1 MEAVLYHTFYEIE
14 KVHWWCVSRRDILV
28 DLTRSLLPQ
37 GGKVLDV
44 GCGTGFF
51 LEGLA
56 AGAESLMQG
65 EGPAIEGWGLDAEP
79 LAVSMCRERGLTQVH
94 QGSASDLS
102 AVAEQRFDLIFMF
115 DVLEHLDD
123 DQQALREA
131 ARLLAPGG
139 RIVVTVPAF
148 RFLWSKHD
156 DVSMHKRRYTRP
168 ELAAAFRGAGL
179 PLAKHTYFNAYLFP
193 LALARRIGRRVT
205 GTDDGVEFDVPAKP
219 LNDLLRKV
227 FRAET
232 KAVLG
237 CGPTGAFPVGLS
249 ILAVT
254 EPVAA
259 GAPAVA
265 PAGATP

>member
-28 DLTRSLLPQ
+28 DLTRSLVPA

-44 GCGTGFF
+44 GCGTGYFI
-51 LEGLA
+51 
-56 AGAESLMQG
+56 ESLMA
-65 EGPAIEGWGLDAEP
+65 GPGPTIEGWGLDAEP
-79 LAVSMCRERGLTQVH
+79 LAVSMCRERGLGHVH
-94 QGSASDLS
+94 QGSAADLS
-102 AVAEQRFDLIFMF
+102 AVADQRFDLIFML

-131 ARLLAPGG
+131 TRLLAPGG

-179 PLAKHTYFNAYLFP
+179 PLAKLTYFNAYLFP

-205 GTDDGVEFDVPAKP
+205 GTDDGVEFDVPARP
-219 LNDLLRKV
+219 LNELLRKV

-232 KAVLG
+232 KAVLES
-237 CGPTGAFPVGLS
+237 GPAGAFPLGLS

-259 GAPAVA
+259 GAPAPD
-265 PAGATP
+265 PAGATAP

>member
-28 DLTRSLLPQ
+28 DLTRSLLPE
-37 GGKVLDV
+37 GGRVLDV

-51 LEGLA
+51 I
-56 AGAESLMQG
+56 ESLMAGQ
-65 EGPAIEGWGLDAEP
+65 GPAIEGWGLDAEP
-79 LAVSMCRERGLTQVH
+79 LAVSMCRERGLTRVH
-94 QGSASDLS
+94 QGSAADLA
-102 AVAEQRFDLIFMF
+102 AVAGERFDLIFML

-123 DQQALREA
+123 DQAALREA

-168 ELAAAFRGAGL
+168 ELAAAFAGAGL

-193 LALARRIGRRVT
+193 LALARRIGRRIT
-205 GTDDGVEFDVPAKP
+205 RTDDGVEFDVPAKP

-232 KAVLG
+232 KAVVG
-237 CGPTGAFPVGLS
+237 ADANGAFPVGLS

-254 EPVAA
+254 APVTQP
-259 GAPAVA
+259 APAPA
-265 PAGATP
+265 PEGQPA

>member
-28 DLTRSLLPQ
+28 DLTRSLLPA

-51 LEGLA
+51 I
-56 AGAESLMQG
+56 ESLMKG
-65 EGPAIEGWGLDAEP
+65 AEAGHPAIEGWGLDAEP
-79 LAVSMCRERGLTQVH
+79 LAVSMCRERGLTRVH
-94 QGSASDLS
+94 QGSASDLA
-102 AVAEQRFDLIFMF
+102 AVEGERFDLIFML

-123 DQQALREA
+123 DQAALREA
-131 ARLLAPGG
+131 TRLLAPGG

-148 RFLWSKHD
+148 KFLWSKHD
-156 DVSMHKRRYTRP
+156 DVSMHKRRYTRD
-168 ELAAAFRGAGL
+168 ELAQAFAGAGL
-179 PLAKHTYFNAYLFP
+179 PLAKLTYFNAYLFP
-193 LALARRIGRRVT
+193 LALARRIGRRIT
-205 GTDDGVEFDVPAKP
+205 RTDDGVEFDVPAKP

-232 KAVLG
+232 RRVVAS
-237 CGPTGAFPVGLS
+237 TEQGAFPVGLS

-254 EPVAA
+254 QPVTAPVPVPGNTDAA
-259 GAPAVA
+259 EIGAP
-265 PAGATP
+265 

>member
-51 LEGLA
+51 I
-56 AGAESLMQG
+56 ESLANG
-65 EGPAIEGWGLDAEP
+65 EGPKIEGWGLDAEP
-79 LAVSMCRERGLTQVH
+79 LAVSMCRERGLTHVH
-94 QGSASDLS
+94 QGSAADLS
-102 AVAEQRFDLIFMF
+102 AVADQRFDLIFML

-123 DQQALREA
+123 DQAALREA
-131 ARLLAPGG
+131 TRLLAPGG

-156 DVSMHKRRYTRP
+156 DVSMHKRRYTRA
-168 ELAAAFRGAGL
+168 ELAQAFGGAGL
-179 PLAKHTYFNAYLFP
+179 PLAKLTYFNAYLFP
-193 LALARRIGRRVT
+193 LALARRVGRRLT
-205 GTDDGVEFDVPAKP
+205 RTDDGVEFDVPAKP
-219 LNDLLRKV
+219 LNALLRKV

-232 KAVLG
+232 AAVLRSG
-237 CGPTGAFPVGLS
+237 EGGAFPVGLS

-254 EPVAA
+254 RPISAA
-259 GAPAVA
+259 PPLAD
-265 PAGATP
+265 PAGAAP

>member
-28 DLTRSLLPQ
+28 DLTRALLPA

-51 LEGLA
+51 I
-56 AGAESLMQG
+56 ESLMAG
-65 EGPAIEGWGLDAEP
+65 APSLPGGGPRIEGWGLDAEP
-79 LAVSMCRERGLTQVH
+79 LAVSMCHERGLTHVH
-94 QGSASDLS
+94 QGSAGDLS
-102 AVAEQRFDLIFMF
+102 AVADQRFDLIFML

-123 DQQALREA
+123 DQAALREA
-131 ARLLAPGG
+131 TRLLAPGG

-156 DVSMHKRRYTRP
+156 DVSMHKRRYTRA
-168 ELAAAFRGAGL
+168 ELAQAFSGAGL
-179 PLAKHTYFNAYLFP
+179 PLAKLTYFNSYLFP
-193 LALARRIGRRVT
+193 LALARRIGRRLT
-205 GTDDGVEFDVPAKP
+205 RTDDGVEFDVPARP
-219 LNDLLRKV
+219 LNELLRRV

-232 KAVLG
+232 QAVLRSDEG
-237 CGPTGAFPVGLS
+237 GSFPVGLS

-254 EPVAA
+254 RPIEAPAA
-259 GAPAVA
+259 SGAEGGAPA
-265 PAGATP
+265 P